1 MYSIKIFTEII
12 KGISQNKS
20 LCRILQNYETKKLSL
35 SGNIIEFGAEPSST
49 KNFSSLINNKSINKI
64 YFSDKHIS
72 KKGVI
77 KADLN
82 KNINIKKNFFD
93 NVFLFNVLEHIFDI
107 KNAKKQISKIIKKN
121 GSLIG
126 STPFLYRFHAAPSDY
141 LRFTKP
147 YLIQLFKAEYKI
159 INIKN
164 LGFGPFCLCYSMLSD
179 FTKKIPFLNYLIF
192 TITFFMDYFLDKLVK
207 YDLKDIYPIAVYFRL
222 KKK

>member
-12 KGISQNKS
+12 KGISQKKS

-147 YLIQLFKAEYKI
+147 YLIQLFKTEYKI
-159 INIKN
+159 KSFS
-164 LGFGPFCLCYSMLSD
+164 LSMNFVFKFPIIFFFLITSNVTSLSSG
-179 FTKKIPFLNYLIF
+179 IGNG
-192 TITFFMDYFLDKLVK
+192 
-207 YDLKDIYPIAVYFRL
+207 
-222 KKK
+222 